1 MGFGIV
7 EHHRCFVKWIYLVH
21 EMKAKK
27 KKKRKKKKEV
37 SNIKLVD

>member
-27 KKKRKKKKEV
+27 KKRKKEV